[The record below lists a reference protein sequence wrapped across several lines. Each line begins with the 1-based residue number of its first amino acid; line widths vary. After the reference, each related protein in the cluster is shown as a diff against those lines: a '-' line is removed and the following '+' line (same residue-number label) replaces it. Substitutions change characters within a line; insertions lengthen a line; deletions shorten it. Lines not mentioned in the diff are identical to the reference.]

1 MDERMRWSSER
12 AFVFATAAAAVGLGN
27 MWRFPY
33 MAGENGGGAFILAY
47 LISIVVLGFPI
58 MLMEFGAGRTVQG
71 SPVATFRDK
80 HPHAAIFGWIVVLL
94 TGIIMSYYLVITG
107 WTLGY
112 SVDSILGQLSSFEDF
127 SAQYNSLWYFL
138 VVVAVTTGVLVGGLS
153 GIEQKANYL
162 MPVLIV
168 IIIGLSIYGLTMEG
182 SREALRFLF
191 SPDFSALTKFE
202 IWFFAVGQAFY
213 SLAIGQGYLITY
225 GSYLPEKVNLP
236 RAAGAVTGV
245 ETGIALLAGLMIFP
259 MVFTFGLSPDEGSE
273 LAFNTMPV
281 VFNEVQFGG
290 ILGTV
295 FFTLF
300 FLAALSSCIAGMKV
314 VVTTIREEFKLTNTK
329 AVFAAMTP
337 VFLLGIPSALSF
349 SPLEVMLGERPF
361 LEVVDM
367 FAATQIVVTCG
378 VVGAAIIAW
387 MIPRESLLESIGEN
401 RQRSVSWMIFIGRYL
416 PVPVLIISIIRL
428 FL

>member
-1 MDERMRWSSER
+1 MNERMRWSSER

-27 MWRFPY
+27 LWRFPY

-47 LISIVVLGFPI
+47 LIAIIVLGFPI

-80 HPHAAIFGWIVVLL
+80 HPRTALFGWIVVLL

-112 SVDSILGQLSSFEDF
+112 SVDSVLGQLSSFEDF

-138 VVVAVTTGVLVGGLS
+138 IVVVLTTGVLIGGLS

-182 SREALRFLF
+182 SRDALRFLF
-191 SPDFSALTKFE
+191 SPDFGALTKFE
-202 IWFFAVGQAFY
+202 IWFFAIGQAFY

-236 RAAGAVTGV
+236 RAAGTVAGV

-281 VFNEVQFGG
+281 VFNQVQFGG
-290 ILGTV
+290 ILGAV

-314 VVTTIREEFKLTNTK
+314 VVTAIREEFTLTNTK
-329 AVFAAMTP
+329 AVIAAMMP

-349 SPLEVMLGERPF
+349 SPLEIMIGDRPF

-367 FAATQIVVTCG
+367 FAATQVVVTCG
-378 VVGAAIIAW
+378 VVGAAIISW
-387 MIPRESLLESIGEN
+387 LIPRDSLLQSIGEN
-401 RQRSVSWMIFIGRYL
+401 RRRMVGWMIFIGRYL
-416 PVPVLIISIIRL
+416 PIPVLIISLIRL

>member
-27 MWRFPY
+27 LWRFPY

-80 HPHAAIFGWIVVLL
+80 HPRAAIFGWIVVIL
-94 TGIIMSYYLVITG
+94 TSIIMSYYLVITG

-112 SVDSILGQLSSFEDF
+112 SVNSILGQLSSFEDF
-127 SAQYNSLWYFL
+127 SSQYNSLWYFII
-138 VVVAVTTGVLVGGLS
+138 VVVLTTVVLIGGLS

-168 IIIGLSIYGLTMEG
+168 IIVGLSMYGLTMEG
-182 SREALRFLF
+182 SREAMRFLF
-191 SPDFSALTKFE
+191 SPDFGALSKPE
-202 IWFFAVGQAFY
+202 IWVFAIGQAFY

-236 RAAGAVTGV
+236 RATGAVTGI

-259 MVFTFGLSPDEGSE
+259 MVFTFNLSPDEGSE

-281 VFNEVQFGG
+281 VFNRIQFGG
-290 ILGTV
+290 ILATV

-300 FLAALSSCIAGMKV
+300 FLAALSSCVAGMKV
-314 VVTTIREEFKLTNTK
+314 VVTAIREEFKLSNAR
-329 AVFAAMTP
+329 AVIVGMIP
-337 VFLLGIPSALSF
+337 VFLLGVPSALSF
-349 SPLEVMLGERPF
+349 SPLEIMLGSRPF
-361 LEVVDM
+361 LEVVDL

-378 VVGAAIIAW
+378 VIGAAIISW
-387 MIPRESLLESIGEN
+387 LIPRENLLASIGEDKK
-401 RQRSVSWMIFIGRYL
+401 RMVAWMIFIGRYL
-416 PVPVLIISIIRL
+416 PAPVLIISLIRL
-428 FL
+428 F